1 MSLALLNMDGAI
13 ATLSLNHADARN
25 ALSINLLASLHHR
38 MTELEHAVASGGG
51 GGGRGGGPRV
61 AIVTGEGKS
70 FCAGMDLKQVLGD
83 TEAPLKLLS
92 SLSDLCL
99 RIRALPIP
107 TIAAVNGAAI
117 GGGCGLSTVTDFSI
131 THADSKMGFPEVD
144 LGVCP
149 AVVAPWLVRK
159 IGAGRA
165 RAVLLRGGLMSGAEA
180 HAMGIVNECVGTRD
194 ELMPAVK
201 ALADRLATGG
211 PGALKAT
218 KGLLNELDG
227 SLDAAIAHRAAEL
240 SAQVLATPEA
250 QASLRAKLGN

>member
-1 MSLALLNMDGAI
+1 MSLAVLKIDRGI
-13 ATLSLNHADARN
+13 ATLSLNRPESRN
-25 ALSINLLASLHHR
+25 ALSIDLLASLHHR
-38 MTELEHAVASGGG
+38 MSELEAAIKGGG
-51 GGGRGGGPRV
+51 GADGPRV
-61 AIVTGEGKS
+61 CIITGEGKA

-83 TEAPLKLLS
+83 SDAPLKLLS

-117 GGGCGLSTVTDFSI
+117 GGGCGLSAVADFSI
-131 THADSKMGFPEVD
+131 THADSKMGFPEVN

-165 RAVLLRGGLMSGAEA
+165 RAVLLLGGVMSGAEA
-180 HAMGIVNECVGTRD
+180 HSMGIVNECVPTRG
-194 ELMPAVK
+194 ELMPAACAMASKLSAGGPV
-201 ALADRLATGG
+201 ALA
-211 PGALKAT
+211 AT

-227 SLDAAIAHRAAEL
+227 SMDKALAQRAAEL
-240 SAQVLATPEA
+240 SARVLATPEA
-250 QASLRAKLGN
+250 QATLREKLGS

>member
-1 MSLALLNMDGAI
+1 MSLALLNINGAV
-13 ATLSLNHADARN
+13 ATLSMNRAESRN
-25 ALSINLLASLHHR
+25 ALSIDLLASLHHR
-38 MTELEHAVASGGG
+38 MNELEAAV
-51 GGGRGGGPRV
+51 RTGGPQAPRACV
-61 AIVTGEGKS
+61 VTGEGKA

-83 TEAPLKLLS
+83 PDAPLRLLS
-92 SLSDLCL
+92 SLADLCL

-117 GGGCGLSTVTDFSI
+117 GGGCGLSTVADFSI

-165 RAVLLRGGLMSGAEA
+165 RAVLLRGGVMSGSEA
-180 HAMGIVNECVGTRD
+180 HALGIVNECVPTRD
-194 ELMPAVK
+194 DLLPAAG
-201 ALADRLATGG
+201 ALAERLCAGG
-211 PGALKAT
+211 PVALAAT

-227 SLDAAIAHRAAEL
+227 SLDAALSRRGAEL
-240 SAQVLATPEA
+240 SARVLATPEA
-250 QASLRAKLGN
+250 QATLRARLGT

>member
-1 MSLALLNMDGAI
+1 MSLALLSVEGGI
-13 ATLSLNHADARN
+13 ATLSLNRAESRN
-25 ALSINLLASLHHR
+25 ALSIDLLASLHHR
-38 MTELEHAVASGGG
+38 MSELEAAVAGKD
-51 GGGRGGGPRV
+51 GPRV
-61 AIVTGEGKS
+61 CIVTGEGKA

-83 TEAPLKLLS
+83 AEGGAPLKLLG
-92 SLSDLCL
+92 SLSELCL
-99 RIRALPIP
+99 RLRALPIP

-165 RAVLLRGGLMSGAEA
+165 RAVLLRGGIMSGSEA
-180 HAMGIVNECVGTRD
+180 HALGIVNECVGSRE
-194 ELMPAVK
+194 ELMAAAR
-201 ALADRLATGG
+201 ALAERLAGGG
-211 PGALKAT
+211 PGALRAT

-227 SLDAAIAHRAAEL
+227 SLDAAIAQRGALL
-240 SAQVLATPEA
+240 SAQVLGTAEA
-250 QASLRAKLGN
+250 QASLRAKLGA

>member
-1 MSLALLNMDGAI
+1 MSLAVLKVEGAV
-13 ATLSLNHADARN
+13 ATLTLNRAESRN
-25 ALSINLLASLHHR
+25 ALSIDLLASLHHR
-38 MTELEHAVASGGG
+38 MTELEAMVGGKD
-51 GGGRGGGPRV
+51 GPRV
-61 AIVTGEGKS
+61 MVVTGEGKA

-83 TEAPLKLLS
+83 EEAPLRLLG
-92 SLSDLCL
+92 SLSELCL
-99 RIRALPIP
+99 RVRALAIP

-117 GGGCGLSTVTDFSI
+117 GGGCGLSTVTDFSV

-165 RAVLLRGGLMSGAEA
+165 RAVLLRGGVMSGSEA
-180 HAMGIVNECVGTRD
+180 HAMGIVNECVGTRE

-201 ALADRLATGG
+201 ALAERLAGGG
-211 PGALKAT
+211 PGAMKAT

-227 SLDAAIAHRAAEL
+227 SLDAAIAQRAAEL
-240 SAQVLATPEA
+240 SAQVLGTAEA
-250 QASLRAKLGN
+250 QASLRAKLVN

>member
-1 MSLALLNMDGAI
+1 MSLALLNTNGNV
-13 ATLSLNHADARN
+13 ATLSLNRAESRN
-25 ALSINLLASLHHR
+25 ALSIDLLASLHHR
-38 MTELEHAVASGGG
+38 MTELEAAVAAGD
-51 GGGRGGGPRV
+51 GPRV
-61 AIVTGEGKS
+61 CIITGEGKA

-83 TEAPLKLLS
+83 KDAPLKLLG

-180 HAMGIVNECVGTRD
+180 HALGIVNECVTTRD
-194 ELMPAVK
+194 ELMPA
-201 ALADRLATGG
+201 AATLAAKLAAGG

-227 SLDAAIAHRAAEL
+227 SLDAAIAQRGAEL
-240 SAQVLATPEA
+240 SAQVLGTAEA
-250 QASLRAKLGN
+250 QASLRAKLGA